1 MHQWV
6 RNRVLLPSLA
16 SLPMRSR
23 TWLAGALCAALLSAV
38 AHSGEPNRRKVIIDD
53 DGFGLMHVML
63 LESREVEVVG
73 FTTVSGNAWA
83 NRVTATTLRAL
94 ENMSHGSIPVAQGAT
109 YPLVNSEALTDRW
122 EALYGKL
129 TWKGAWM
136 KQWVEDTQQSAPR
149 YYRADEP
156 VELPGGNPTIKP
168 LDETAAAFLIR
179 QVRAHPGEITIIATG
194 PMTNLALAQRLDPQF
209 AGLAK
214 ELIYM
219 GGSFNPRQVLDNRS
233 AAEFAREFA
242 NTPRREFNIRFDPEA
257 ASIMSRSPWRRIVV
271 VPVDPS
277 TGTQLTPELLARLA
291 KPARPQVAK
300 FIAAQ
305 EAGFPLWDEIAAG
318 VFLDPGIIISSSS
331 LFVDYDTQFGPG
343 YGDTLSWSAGYEP
356 KLGEQRAEVV
366 LAVDPAKLEVLMVRA
381 MGEGAR

>member
-1 MHQWV
+1 MPLRHTLI
-6 RNRVLLPSLA
+6 VLLIA
-16 SLPMRSR
+16 
-23 TWLAGALCAALLSAV
+23 TLSTATQS
-38 AHSGEPNRRKVIIDD
+38 AETARRKVIIDD
-53 DGFGLMHVML
+53 DGFGLMHAML
-63 LESREVEVVG
+63 LESREVEVLG

-83 NRVTATTLRAL
+83 NRITATTLRTL
-94 ENMSHGSIPVAQGAT
+94 ENLGRGKVPVAQGAT
-109 YPLVNSEALTDRW
+109 FPLVNSEALTDRW

-136 KQWVEDTQQSAPR
+136 KQWVEATQQSAPR
-149 YYRADEP
+149 YYGPDDP
-156 VELPGGNPTIKP
+156 VELPGGNPTIKA

-179 QVRAHPGEITIIATG
+179 QVRAHPGEITLIATG

-219 GGSFNPRQVLDNRS
+219 GGSFNPRQMLDNQS

-242 NTPRREFNIRFDPEA
+242 NTPRREFNMRFDPEA

-277 TGTQLTPELLARLA
+277 TATQLTPKLLTRLTKA
-291 KPARPQVAK
+291 ARPEVAK
-300 FIAAQ
+300 FISAQ

-318 VFLDPGIIISSSS
+318 VFLDPGIITSRRT

-366 LAVDPAKLEVLMVRA
+366 LAIDPAKLEALMVRA
-381 MGEGAR
+381 VGDGAR